1 MAVRIIISPAKKM
14 NVDTDSLPWREL
26 PQFLPEAERLRAAL
40 RKLSYDELKALWG
53 CNDKLAALNY
63 ERLQAME
70 LEKRLTPALLS
81 YEGLQ
86 YRYMAPSVFTYAEL
100 DYVQEHLR
108 VLSGF
113 YGLLRP
119 FDGVAPYRLEMQANL
134 SVDGYKDLYAFW
146 GSRLAQQLLS
156 ESDTILNLSS
166 KEYSKVVTPYL
177 PPQTR
182 FVTCVFAV
190 QKDGKL
196 LEQGS
201 LCKMAR
207 GGMVRFLAERQ
218 SCTPVEAT
226 QFDRLGFRFHAE
238 LSNETTYT
246 FVKEDGPCSNPE

>member
-26 PQFLPEAERLRAAL
+26 PQFLPEAERLRTAL

-63 ERLQAME
+63 ERLQAMD

-156 ESDTILNLSS
+156 ESDTILNLPPRSTARSS
-166 KEYSKVVTPYL
+166 RRISRRKRALSPACSQYRKTES
-177 PPQTR
+177 
-182 FVTCVFAV
+182 
-190 QKDGKL
+190 
-196 LEQGS
+196 S
-201 LCKMAR
+201 LNK
-207 GGMVRFLAERQ
+207 VRFARWREAEWFAFWPSGRAARRWRPRNLTVLASVFMR
-218 SCTPVEAT
+218 SFPM
-226 QFDRLGFRFHAE
+226 RPPIHL
-238 LSNETTYT
+238 
-246 FVKEDGPCSNPE
+246 